1 MQAFEYAAPDTVKGA
16 LDLLSSTAG
25 ETDILAGGTD
35 LLSLMKE
42 RIHAPKR
49 LVSLR
54 NVADLHGISSSGD
67 GLRIGALVTIDELL
81 ANPQVRGQYAALAQA
96 ADGIGGGQM
105 RSMGTV
111 GGELCQRPR
120 CWYFRNGFG
129 LLGQDSSGKPLVPN
143 GENQYHAILGNKGP
157 AYFVSASSLAP
168 ALIALDARVKIASPG
183 GDRELT
189 VEKLF
194 HTPANGNERELSLQ
208 PNEILIEIV
217 IPGGASANA
226 TYEVRQRN
234 LMDWPLAAA
243 AVSIKMSGS
252 NVESAR
258 VVLGHVAPTPW
269 RAPEAEQALK
279 GNPVSEETAAA
290 AGEAAVA
297 AATPLSRNKHKVRLA
312 SVAVKRAIL
321 RAAAG
326 SA

>member
-42 RIHAPKR
+42 RIHTPKR
-49 LVSLR
+49 LVGLR
-54 NVADLHGISSSGD
+54 NLADLHGISSSGD

-81 ANPQVRGQYAALAQA
+81 ANPQVRGQYASLAQA

-129 LLGQDSSGKPLVPN
+129 LLGQDSSGKSLVPN
-143 GENQYHAILGNKGP
+143 GENQYHAILGNSGP

-183 GDRELT
+183 GDRELA

-208 PNEILIEIV
+208 PNEILTEIV

-258 VVLGHVAPTPW
+258 IVLGHVAPTPW

-279 GNPVSEETAAA
+279 GKPVSEETAAA

-297 AATPLSRNKHKVRLA
+297 KATPLSQNSHKARLA
-312 SVAVKRAIL
+312 SVALKRAIL
-321 RAAAG
+321 QAAAG
-326 SA
+326 SV

>member
-1 MQAFEYAAPDTVKGA
+1 MQAFEYAAPDSVKGA
-16 LDLLSSTAG
+16 FDLLSSTAG

-35 LLSLMKE
+35 LLSLMKQ
-42 RIHAPKR
+42 RIHTPKR

-54 NVADLHGISSSGD
+54 NLADLHGISSSEE

-81 ANPQVRGQYAALAQA
+81 ANPQVRSQYPSLAQA
-96 ADGIGGGQM
+96 ADGIVGGQM

-129 LLGQDSSGKPLVPN
+129 LLGQDSSGKSLVPN

-168 ALIALDARVKIASPG
+168 ALIALDASVSIASPG
-183 GDRELT
+183 GNRELA

-194 HTPANGNERELSLQ
+194 HIPANGNERELSLQ
-208 PNEILIEIV
+208 PNEILTGIT
-217 IPGGASANA
+217 IPGGNSANA
-226 TYEVRQRN
+226 AYEVRQRN

-269 RAPEAEQALK
+269 RAPEAEQSLK
-279 GNPVSEETAAA
+279 GKAINEETAAA

-297 AATPLSRNKHKVRLA
+297 AATPLSMNKHKVRLA
-312 SVAVKRAIL
+312 SVSVKRAIL
-321 RAAAG
+321 RAAGA
-326 SA
+326 

>member
-42 RIHAPKR
+42 RIHTPKR

-54 NVADLHGISSSGD
+54 NLADLHGISSSGD

-81 ANPQVRGQYAALAQA
+81 ANPQVRGQYASLAQA

-129 LLGQDSSGKPLVPN
+129 LLGQDSSGKSLVPN
-143 GENQYHAILGNKGP
+143 GENQYHAILGNSGP

-183 GDRELT
+183 GDRELA
-189 VEKLF
+189 VGKLF

-208 PNEILIEIV
+208 PNEILTEIV

-279 GNPVSEETAAA
+279 GKTVSEETAAA

-297 AATPLSRNKHKVRLA
+297 KATPLSQNSHKARLA

-321 RAAAG
+321 QAAAG
-326 SA
+326 SV

>member
-1 MQAFEYAAPDTVKGA
+1 
-16 LDLLSSTAG
+16 
-25 ETDILAGGTD
+25 
-35 LLSLMKE
+35 
-42 RIHAPKR
+42 
-49 LVSLR
+49 
-54 NVADLHGISSSGD
+54 
-67 GLRIGALVTIDELL
+67 LL
-81 ANPQVRGQYAALAQA
+81 ANPQVRGQYASLAQA

-129 LLGQDSSGKPLVPN
+129 LLGQDSSGKSLVPN
-143 GENQYHAILGNKGP
+143 GENQYHAILGNSGP

-183 GDRELT
+183 GDRELA

-208 PNEILIEIV
+208 PNEILTEIV

-258 VVLGHVAPTPW
+258 IVLGHVAPTPW

-279 GNPVSEETAAA
+279 GKPVSEETAAA

-297 AATPLSRNKHKVRLA
+297 KATPLSQNSHKARLA
-312 SVAVKRAIL
+312 SVALKRAIL
-321 RAAAG
+321 QAAAG
-326 SA
+326 SV

>member
-42 RIHAPKR
+42 RIHTPKR

-54 NVADLHGISSSGD
+54 NLADLHGISSSGD

-81 ANPQVRGQYAALAQA
+81 ANPQVRGQYASLAQA

-129 LLGQDSSGKPLVPN
+129 LLGQDSSGKSLVPN
-143 GENQYHAILGNKGP
+143 GENQYHAILGNSGS

-168 ALIALDARVKIASPG
+168 ALIALDARVKIASPD
-183 GDRELT
+183 GDRELA

-208 PNEILIEIV
+208 PNEILTEIV
-217 IPGGASANA
+217 IPGGTSANA

-258 VVLGHVAPTPW
+258 IVLGHVAPTPW

-279 GNPVSEETAAA
+279 GKPVSEETAAA

-297 AATPLSRNKHKVRLA
+297 KATPLSQNSHKARLA

-321 RAAAG
+321 QAAAG
-326 SA
+326 SV

>member
-16 LDLLSSTAG
+16 LDLLSSSAG

-42 RIHAPKR
+42 RIHTPKR
-49 LVSLR
+49 LVSLK
-54 NVADLHGISSSGD
+54 NLADLHGIGSSGE

-81 ANPQVRGQYAALAQA
+81 ANPQVRGQYASLAQA

-129 LLGQDSSGKPLVPN
+129 LLGQDASGKPLIPN
-143 GENQYHAILGNKGP
+143 GENQYHAILGNSGP
-157 AYFVSASSLAP
+157 AYFVSASCLAP

-183 GDRELT
+183 GDRELA

-208 PNEILIEIV
+208 PNEILTEIV

-279 GNPVSEETAAA
+279 GNSISEETAAA

-297 AATPLSRNKHKVRLA
+297 KATPLSRNSHKARLA